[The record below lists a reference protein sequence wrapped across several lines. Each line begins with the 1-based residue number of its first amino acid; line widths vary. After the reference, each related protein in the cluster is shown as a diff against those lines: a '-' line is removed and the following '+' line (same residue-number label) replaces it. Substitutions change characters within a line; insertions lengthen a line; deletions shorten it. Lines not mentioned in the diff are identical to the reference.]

1 ASGQEATVSGSCLS
15 AQIDPLLDLTADVL
29 LHPSF
34 AEEELARYKQRTRA
48 QLTQQRS
55 NPNFLASEMFSRA
68 IYGSH
73 PASRV
78 APTLAAL
85 DAAARDSLMEF
96 HRAHYVPDHAAM
108 AIAGDISMSDARKL
122 VEARLAGWKKSGAA
136 GPSV

>member
-1 ASGQEATVSGSCLS
+1 MAASLTVGAGASGQEATVSGSCLS
-15 AQIDPLLDLTADVL
+15 DQLDPLVDLTADVL

-55 NPNFLASEMFSRA
+55 NPNFLAIEMFSRA

-78 APTLAAL
+78 TPT
-85 DAAARDSLMEF
+85 
-96 HRAHYVPDHAAM
+96 V
-108 AIAGDISMSDARKL
+108 G
-122 VEARLAGWKKSGAA
+122 
-136 GPSV
+136 